1 MRLKKPAIFSKF
13 RRSYKGYMDLLK
25 AGFKEVSD
33 AVKNKKMSAVEVTEF
48 FLNRIEKLNPRL
60 NAFVTINKS
69 AIEEAHKVDEKIRR
83 QESVGPLA
91 GISFGIKD
99 LLCTKGVKTTAASKI
114 LNNFVPPYD
123 ASVVQR
129 LKGAGAVVLGKLNLD
144 EFAMGSS
151 TETSFFGKCHNPWD
165 TNFVPG
171 GSSGGSAAAQ
181 AARLALGTIGTDTG
195 GSIRQP
201 ASFCGVVGVKP
212 TYGRVSRY
220 GIVAYASSL
229 DQAGPMV
236 SSVEDAALTL
246 EVICGHDEK
255 DGTTSLQNVP
265 QFSKNLSANVKGMK
279 IGLVKEYQRDELH
292 PDITKTYQ
300 DAIAEL
306 KKAGV
311 EFVEV
316 SIPLTEFAV
325 PMYYLIA
332 ASEASS
338 NLARYDGVKYGYR
351 SDFKDLSALSLD
363 DFYSQSRGEGFGK
376 EVKRRIM
383 LGTYCLSSGYYE
395 AYYNKACQ
403 VRRML
408 RAQYLEV
415 FKTCDAL
422 LSPVTTSPAFK
433 LGERSADPLKM
444 YLNDIFTT
452 ATNLA
457 GLPGMSVPFG
467 MSDEGLPIGIQLTGA
482 HFEEQKILNVA
493 YALQT
498 MSQIKERTP
507 DVY

>member
-1 MRLKKPAIFSKF
+1 MDLKK
-13 RRSYKGYMDLLK
+13 
-25 AGFKEVSD
+25 AGLKEVSD
-33 AVKNKKMSAVEVTEF
+33 SVKSKKISAVEVTEF
-48 FLNRIEKLNPRL
+48 FLDRIEKLNPKL
-60 NAFVTINKS
+60 NAFITINKS
-69 AIEEAHKVDEKIRR
+69 ALEEARKIDEKIQRK
-83 QESVGPLA
+83 ENVGLLA
-91 GISFGIKD
+91 GVTFGIKD
-99 LLCTKGVKTTAASKI
+99 LLCTKGLKTTAASKI
-114 LNNFVPPYD
+114 LNNFIPPYD

-151 TETSFFGKCHNPWD
+151 TETSFFGKCHNPWN

-201 ASFCGVVGVKP
+201 ASFCGVVGIKP

-229 DQAGPMV
+229 DQAGPIV

-255 DGTTSLQNVP
+255 DGTTSLQKVP
-265 QFSKNLSANVKGMK
+265 DFSKELSTNVKGMK
-279 IGLVKEYQRDELH
+279 IGLVKEYQQGELH
-292 PDITKTYQ
+292 PGISKTYL

-306 KKAGV
+306 KKAGA
-311 EFVEV
+311 EFVDV

-383 LGTYCLSSGYYE
+383 LGTYCLSSGYYD

-408 RAQYLEV
+408 REQYLAV

-433 LGERSADPLKM
+433 IGERSADPLKM

-467 MSDEGLPIGIQLTGA
+467 LSDEGLPIGIQLTGA
-482 HFEEQKILNVA
+482 HFQEQKILNIA
-493 YALQT
+493 YALQA
-498 MSQIKERTP
+498 MSPVKERTP